1 MQRAALFELLTDSP
15 EAIFVVTSNRRL
27 ARALAAEFDRYHIAD
42 GRAVWSTPHILPFS
56 AFVATLYDAAQH
68 DPDLA
73 GVPAPLTTAQERG
86 LWEAVVSDSN
96 LGMLSPTV
104 GAALAAEAWALAH
117 QWNVASSVRRY
128 TAVADTRV
136 FVKWADEYL
145 RRAEAA
151 LATDQARLPDIVRE
165 YVEAGTIATPG
176 RVLLAGFDETTP
188 QQQRL
193 FDALVRRGTACDR
206 FEPVQHHGIPLRAAC
221 LDAQDEHEKVA
232 DWAAARIAANP
243 RARIGVVVPQLD
255 SRRRSL
261 TAALDAA
268 LVPDRPLA
276 PASARPYTISLGGPL
291 CEVALV
297 AFFLRSIRLTLVRVP
312 FEEASAMLRSPYFAG
327 AANERDA
334 RDLMDAQLR
343 QRCQRSVDL
352 ERIFEAAQTSA
363 RDCGADVGRLLAG
376 LRTLAEW
383 RRQHATRS
391 HRPSEWASAF
401 AQALQSVSEAEG
413 GSPPVQVLGLLE
425 ANALTFD
432 HLWIMGLTSEAWPVA
447 SQPNPLLPVELQHAA
462 GMPGA
467 SAAAELERSRRQLQ
481 RLMQS
486 APEVIVSHATVDVD
500 RRVAPSPMISSFEEW
515 NPLPRTPRLIDVI
528 APSSLTTTRD
538 ALAPA
543 WRATTPLRGGAAILQ
558 NQA

>member
-73 GVPAPLTTAQERG
+73 GVPAPLTTAQEHG

-104 GAALAAEAWALAH
+104 GAALAADAWALAH
-117 QWNVASSVRRY
+117 QCNVASSVRRY

-136 FVKWADEYL
+136 FVKWSDEYL

-165 YVEAGTIATPG
+165 YVEAGTIPTPG

-206 FEPVQHHGIPLRAAC
+206 FEPLQHHRPPQRAAC
-221 LDAQDEHEKVA
+221 LDSHDEHEKVA

-243 RARIGVVVPQLD
+243 RARIGIVVPQLD

-261 TAALDAA
+261 KAALDAA

-276 PASARPYTISLGGPL
+276 SASARPYTISLGGPL
-291 CEVALV
+291 SEVALV

-327 AANERDA
+327 AASERDA

-343 QRCQRSVDL
+343 QRCQRSVEF

-363 RDCGADVGRLLAG
+363 RDCGAVVGRLLAG
-376 LRTLAEW
+376 LRALGQW

-391 HRPSEWASAF
+391 YRPSEWAGAF
-401 AQALQSVSEAEG
+401 AQALQSVSEAAGGLAAGESALDSIEYQAFARWRELLSEFAALDRTVRRLAAPAALGQLERIARETIFQPDG

-425 ANALTFD
+425 ANALNFD
-432 HLWIMGLTSEAWPVA
+432 HLWVMG
-447 SQPNPLLPVELQHAA
+447 
-462 GMPGA
+462 
-467 SAAAELERSRRQLQ
+467 
-481 RLMQS
+481 
-486 APEVIVSHATVDVD
+486 
-500 RRVAPSPMISSFEEW
+500 
-515 NPLPRTPRLIDVI
+515 
-528 APSSLTTTRD
+528 
-538 ALAPA
+538 
-543 WRATTPLRGGAAILQ
+543 
-558 NQA
+558 